1 MEFSQK
7 IWYGMITGKDK
18 VHSARNRKECAM
30 EAIIWLGVMI
40 LFAVGEAV
48 TVGLTSIWF
57 AVGALGALITAGLG
71 LGFWPQIT
79 VFIIL
84 SGITLALVRPLAKKL
99 LRPGYSATNADRV
112 IGTVGVV
119 TQAVNNLAGE
129 GLVNLAGQVWSARSK
144 TEEVIPAG
152 QEVRV
157 LHIQGVKVI
166 VEPVTAD
173 QTKAV

>member
-1 MEFSQK
+1 
-7 IWYGMITGKDK
+7 
-18 VHSARNRKECAM
+18 M

-84 SGITLALVRPLAKKL
+84 SGA
-99 LRPGYSATNADRV
+99 S
-112 IGTVGVV
+112 
-119 TQAVNNLAGE
+119 
-129 GLVNLAGQVWSARSK
+129 
-144 TEEVIPAG
+144 AG
-152 QEVRV
+152 QEAAPAGLLR
-157 LHIQGVKVI
+157 HQRRPGHRNGGRGHPGG
-166 VEPVTAD
+166 E
-173 QTKAV
+173 

>member
-1 MEFSQK
+1 
-7 IWYGMITGKDK
+7 
-18 VHSARNRKECAM
+18 M

-40 LFAVGEAV
+40 AFAVGEAV

-79 VFIIL
+79 VFIVL
-84 SGITLALVRPLAKKL
+84 SGITLALV
-99 LRPGYSATNADRV
+99 RPGYSATNADRV

>member
-1 MEFSQK
+1 
-7 IWYGMITGKDK
+7 
-18 VHSARNRKECAM
+18 M
-30 EAIIWLGVMI
+30 EAIVWLGVMI

-71 LGFWPQIT
+71 FGFWPQII
-79 VFIIL
+79 VFIVL

-119 TQAVNNLAGE
+119 TQTVDNLAGE

-144 TEEVIPAG
+144 TEEVIPVG

-166 VEPVTAD
+166 VEPVAAD
-173 QTKAV
+173 RTEEE

>member
-1 MEFSQK
+1 M
-7 IWYGMITGKDK
+7 
-18 VHSARNRKECAM
+18 
-30 EAIIWLGVMI
+30 
-40 LFAVGEAV
+40 
-48 TVGLTSIWF
+48 GL
-57 AVGALGALITAGLG
+57 
-71 LGFWPQIT
+71 
-79 VFIIL
+79 
-84 SGITLALVRPLAKKL
+84 
-99 LRPGYSATNADRV
+99 
-112 IGTVGVV
+112 V

>member
-1 MEFSQK
+1 M
-7 IWYGMITGKDK
+7 GDPVITQQ
-18 VHSARNRKECAM
+18 
-30 EAIIWLGVMI
+30 
-40 LFAVGEAV
+40 
-48 TVGLTSIWF
+48 GL
-57 AVGALGALITAGLG
+57 
-71 LGFWPQIT
+71 
-79 VFIIL
+79 
-84 SGITLALVRPLAKKL
+84 
-99 LRPGYSATNADRV
+99 
-112 IGTVGVV
+112 VGVV

>member
-1 MEFSQK
+1 
-7 IWYGMITGKDK
+7 
-18 VHSARNRKECAM
+18 M
-30 EAIIWLGVMI
+30 EAIVWLGVMI
-40 LFAVGEAV
+40 LFAVGEAI

-57 AVGALGALITAGLG
+57 AVGA
-71 LGFWPQIT
+71 
-79 VFIIL
+79 

-144 TEEVIPAG
+144 TEEVIPVG

-166 VEPVTAD
+166 VEPVAAD
-173 QTKAV
+173 RTEEA

>member
-1 MEFSQK
+1 
-7 IWYGMITGKDK
+7 
-18 VHSARNRKECAM
+18 M

-40 LFAVGEAV
+40 AFAVGEAV

-84 SGITLALVRPLAKKL
+84 SGITLTLVRPLAKKL

>member
-1 MEFSQK
+1 
-7 IWYGMITGKDK
+7 
-18 VHSARNRKECAM
+18 M
-30 EAIIWLGVMI
+30 EAIVWLGVMI
-40 LFAVGEAV
+40 LFAVGEAI

-71 LGFWPQIT
+71 FGFWPQII
-79 VFIIL
+79 VFL
-84 SGITLALVRPLAKKL
+84 ELTGITLASVRPLAKKRH
-99 LRPGYSATNADRV
+99 RPAHSATNADRV

-144 TEEVIPAG
+144 TEEVIPVG

-166 VEPVTAD
+166 VEPVAAD
-173 QTKAV
+173 RTEEA

>member
-1 MEFSQK
+1 
-7 IWYGMITGKDK
+7 
-18 VHSARNRKECAM
+18 M

-84 SGITLALVRPLAKKL
+84 SGVTLALVRPLAKKL

-112 IGTVGVV
+112 IGATGLV
-119 TQAVNNLAGE
+119 TEEIDNLAGH
-129 GLVNLAGQVWSARSK
+129 GLVNIAGQVWSARSAG
-144 TEEVIPAG
+144 EGAVIPAG

-157 LHIQGVKVI
+157 TQIQGVKVL
-166 VEPVTAD
+166 VEPV
-173 QTKAV
+173 QSGGPEH

>member
-1 MEFSQK
+1 
-7 IWYGMITGKDK
+7 
-18 VHSARNRKECAM
+18 M

-40 LFAVGEAV
+40 AFAVGRGGHRRADQHLV
-48 TVGLTSIWF
+48 CGRCPWRADYRWAGAGILAADHCVHRFVGHYPGS
-57 AVGALGALITAGLG
+57 GASAGQKAAPGRLLGH
-71 LGFWPQIT
+71 QC
-79 VFIIL
+79 
-84 SGITLALVRPLAKKL
+84 
-99 LRPGYSATNADRV
+99 RPGHWN
-112 IGTVGVV
+112 GGVV

-129 GLVNLAGQVWSARSK
+129 GLVNLPGQVWSARSK

>member
-1 MEFSQK
+1 M
-7 IWYGMITGKDK
+7 
-18 VHSARNRKECAM
+18 
-30 EAIIWLGVMI
+30 
-40 LFAVGEAV
+40 
-48 TVGLTSIWF
+48 
-57 AVGALGALITAGLG
+57 AGRDDCLCRGRGGHRRADQHLVCGRRPGRADHRWLG
-71 LGFWPQIT
+71 LGFWPQST
-79 VFIIL
+79 VFIVL